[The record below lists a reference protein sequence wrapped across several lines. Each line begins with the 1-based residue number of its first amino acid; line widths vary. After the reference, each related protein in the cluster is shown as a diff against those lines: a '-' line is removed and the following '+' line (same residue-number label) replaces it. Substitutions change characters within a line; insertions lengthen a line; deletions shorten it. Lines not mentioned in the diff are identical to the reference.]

1 VNSLKN
7 NKNIMPF
14 SDKDERINTKGRPKG
29 SLNKTTKQIKL
40 LIRDLFDENTEYL
53 YANLDQMTISERI
66 NLSKTLLPFLMPKLQ
81 SVVLRE
87 GESIDHFKAIEIK
100 FNDEN

>member
-1 VNSLKN
+1 
-7 NKNIMPF
+7 MPF
-14 SDKDERINTKGRPKG
+14 QPKDESINMKGRPKG
-29 SLNKTTKQIKL
+29 SPNKTTKQVKE
-40 LIRDLFDENTEYL
+40 LIRNLFDENTEYL
-53 YANLDQMTISERI
+53 YANLDQMTITERI
-66 NLSKTLLPFLMPKLQ
+66 NLSKAILPFLMPKLQ

>member
-1 VNSLKN
+1 
-7 NKNIMPF
+7 MPF
-14 SDKDERINTKGRPKG
+14 QPKDESINMKGRPKG
-29 SLNKTTKQIKL
+29 SPNKTTKQVKE
-40 LIRDLFDENTEYL
+40 LIRNLFDENTEYL

-66 NLSKTLLPFLMPKLQ
+66 NLSKAILPFLMPKLQ

>member
-1 VNSLKN
+1 
-7 NKNIMPF
+7 MPF
-14 SDKDERINTKGRPKG
+14 QPKDESINMKGRPKG
-29 SLNKTTKQIKL
+29 SPNKTTKQVKE
-40 LIRDLFDENTEYL
+40 LIRNLFDENTECL

-66 NLSKTLLPFLMPKLQ
+66 NLSKAILPFLMPKLQ

>member
-1 VNSLKN
+1 
-7 NKNIMPF
+7 MPF
-14 SDKDERINTKGRPKG
+14 QKSDERINREGRPKN
-29 SLNKTTKQIKL
+29 SLNKTTKQVKE
-40 LIRDLFDENTEYL
+40 LIRNLFDENTEYL

-66 NLSKTLLPFLMPKLQ
+66 NLSKAILPFLMPKLQ